1 MPTNDDLH
9 KIDATISN
17 LRTLLRLAQFSI
29 REITGGCDTSIKTD
43 TNAARSDACDI
54 DAVIKAYLIRKAI
67 GMRQNDLA
75 EKLKEILSYH
85 IQLEDTESCDGPT

>member
-1 MPTNDDLH
+1 MTTKDDLH

-29 REITGGCDTSIKTD
+29 REITGGCDSSIKTG
-43 TNAARSDACDI
+43 TNAARSEACDI
-54 DAVIKAYLIRKAI
+54 EAVIKAYLIRKAI
-67 GMRQNDLA
+67 GLGDADLA
-75 EKLKEILSYH
+75 DKLREILSYH